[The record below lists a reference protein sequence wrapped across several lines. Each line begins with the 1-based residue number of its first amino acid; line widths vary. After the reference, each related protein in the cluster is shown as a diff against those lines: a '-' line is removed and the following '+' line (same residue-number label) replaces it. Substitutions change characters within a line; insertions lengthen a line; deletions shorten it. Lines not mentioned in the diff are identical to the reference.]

1 MKIKTFRG
9 GYDNNFAYLIEYQ
22 DRALLIDPSY
32 PAKEILAYCE
42 DNRLK
47 LIGVVVMHSHH
58 DHIVDLQTYKHRAIT
73 IYAHSSSKVYKD
85 EAITEDDVITLGNMN
100 FNVMHTPGHRFDS
113 ICLLYKKH
121 LFTSDTLFV
130 HGCGRV
136 DFEGSNPNLM
146 LDTLER
152 IKRMPEDTTLYPGHD
167 YGPTKTSTI
176 EIEKRMNPFLKM
188 TREEFLKQR
197 LG

>member
-1 MKIKTFRG
+1 
-9 GYDNNFAYLIEYQ
+9 
-22 DRALLIDPSY
+22 
-32 PAKEILAYCE
+32 
-42 DNRLK
+42 
-47 LIGVVVMHSHH
+47 MHSHH
-58 DHIVDLQTYKHRAIT
+58 DHILGLREYQKLGIPIIAHRSIKLAVDKHVDESDQIT
-73 IYAHSSSKVYKD
+73 FGKN
-85 EAITEDDVITLGNMN
+85 TFT
-100 FNVMHTPGHRFDS
+100 VMHTPGHRFDS
-113 ICLLYKKH
+113 LCLYNSRSKS

-152 IKRMPEDTTLYPGHD
+152 IKRMPEDTTVYPGHD

-188 TREEFLKQR
+188 TREEILKQR

>member
-1 MKIKTFRG
+1 
-9 GYDNNFAYLIEYQ
+9 
-22 DRALLIDPSY
+22 
-32 PAKEILAYCE
+32 
-42 DNRLK
+42 
-47 LIGVVVMHSHH
+47 
-58 DHIVDLQTYKHRAIT
+58 
-73 IYAHSSSKVYKD
+73 
-85 EAITEDDVITLGNMN
+85 
-100 FNVMHTPGHRFDS
+100 MHTPGHRFDS
-113 ICLLYKKH
+113 LCLYNSRSKS

-152 IKRMPEDTTLYPGHD
+152 IKRMPEDTTVYPGHD